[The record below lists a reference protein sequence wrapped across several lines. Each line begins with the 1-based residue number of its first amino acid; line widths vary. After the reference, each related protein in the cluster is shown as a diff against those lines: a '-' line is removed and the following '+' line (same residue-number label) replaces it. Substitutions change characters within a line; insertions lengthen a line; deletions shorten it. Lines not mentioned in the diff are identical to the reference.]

1 MISRIL
7 SYGILGIDAYP
18 IEVEVDVSSGGL
30 PVVNL
35 VGLADI
41 AIKESK
47 VRVKTAI
54 KNSGF
59 EWPGKRITISLAPSH
74 IKKRAQDMTWL
85 SPWASWLQAGNAIPK
100 ALEIIISWVSF
111 HLMEA

>member
-59 EWPGKRITISLAPSH
+59 EWPGKRINHKFGAFSH
-74 IKKRAQDMTWL
+74 KKRGL
-85 SPWASWLQAGNAIPK
+85 RI
-100 ALEIIISWVSF
+100 
-111 HLMEA
+111 